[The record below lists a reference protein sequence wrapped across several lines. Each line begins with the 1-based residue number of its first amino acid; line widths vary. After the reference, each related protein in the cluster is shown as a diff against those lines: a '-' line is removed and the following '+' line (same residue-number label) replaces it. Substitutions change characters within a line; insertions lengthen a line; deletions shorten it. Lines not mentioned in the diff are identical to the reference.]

1 VASLLA
7 ALALLDAAD
16 RARRQRFPVEAS
28 AAHEAGGAPAQQ
40 GLPHTR
46 NFPMTRKQDKVAAVS
61 SELAKI
67 ARDTLKIATLDTRL
81 SDSLDFH
88 EVSVWSVRDALAQAF
103 AAGLRS
109 AEATGIEL
117 GKFEIGTADQRQHIQ
132 ILQNT
137 SNLFTV
143 RNWEQIDGEH
153 SPSNN
158 AQFVNALLAFKHA
171 ISLAKDEIEDLVETV
186 EG

>member
-1 VASLLA
+1 
-7 ALALLDAAD
+7 
-16 RARRQRFPVEAS
+16 
-28 AAHEAGGAPAQQ
+28 
-40 GLPHTR
+40 
-46 NFPMTRKQDKVAAVS
+46 MTRKQDKVAVVS
-61 SELAKI
+61 GELQRI
-67 ARDTLKIATLDTRL
+67 ARDVLKIKTLDTRL

-88 EVSVWSVRDALAQAF
+88 EVAVWSVRDALEQAF
-103 AAGLRS
+103 AAGIRA

-117 GKFEIGTADQRQHIQ
+117 GKFEVGTTDQRQHIQ

-153 SPSNN
+153 SPSKN
-158 AQFVNALLAFKHA
+158 AQFVNVLLAFKHA
-171 ISLAKDEIEDLVETV
+171 MALAKDEIEDLVETV